1 MNNKNC
7 WTDEMHQF
15 LIENHEKID
24 YAELAEIMSKRF
36 GRTVSKYAIYGRL
49 RYLRKKCGY
58 QLNKKPSKR
67 KALWTKEMDA
77 VLIDNYLDIH
87 ESVIRMFSFLLL
99 FAMVY
104 YELIMDE
111 VYIRIGFVILC
122 ILACII
128 FFLYNFKRKQIALTK
143 IINKVTYESF

>member
-1 MNNKNC
+1 MSIKNLIILIFICFEIGLNLIFTLFDSSFFEKTPICFDNYYFYAFLSLILFCNNI
-7 WTDEMHQF
+7 
-15 LIENHEKID
+15 IELFCIKVMIRELPIETKI
-24 YAELAEIMSKRF
+24 S
-36 GRTVSKYAIYGRL
+36 S
-49 RYLRKKCGY
+49 
-58 QLNKKPSKR
+58 LN
-67 KALWTKEMDA
+67 
-77 VLIDNYLDIH
+77 IDNYLDIH

-128 FFLYNFKRKQIALTK
+128 FFLYNLKRKQIALTK